1 MRPAMIARVKR
12 KRLKRKTPAET
23 TKSLNGNGGGI
34 TDATSTDS
42 TS

>member
-12 KRLKRKTPAET
+12 SKLKRKTPAVIT
-23 TKSLNGNGGGI
+23 NNLNGNGGGI
-34 TDATSTDS
+34 SEATSTDN